1 MPERAA
7 DQRLGELPQFFISRT
22 GADKAIAIEIAGI
35 LTHAG
40 HRVLIQDEHFD
51 HRNFMGMMDAGLA
64 SGARVVAVLSEDYL
78 KSEHC
83 ALEWYHPLA
92 DDPLN
97 TRARLIVMR
106 VKECVPA
113 GYLKA
118 IAYWDL
124 VKVRGEP
131 ALLEAAVLGAI
142 DPAARERPS
151 LAQYWQAPGVVVHDR
166 IRATPGFTGRGEE
179 IAEIDKALWARETP
193 ALTQSA
199 AVQGFGG
206 VGKSTIAKEYAWRVS
221 EYPDVYAGIWWLD
234 AEKARDAESWPGL
247 ETGYVALG
255 DVFIRGLAQQKDR
268 PAAARTG
275 RDFIEKAGFALPWL
289 LIYDNVDDVRALT
302 AWPPPKGAHVIV
314 TSRMKAGAPG
324 MTPVVIESWPLQDAV
339 SYLKANSS
347 RADITDAQAEAIATA
362 LGCLPLALAHAA
374 AYLADNDN
382 ASPESYLAAV
392 RQHMRDVPESALAI
406 APRAVF
412 ATLQENI
419 AQAETRAPGAAAVM
433 ALAAFYAPDA
443 IPEELFRQEA
453 EHYPAAFAELTGE
466 GPALEKAIGALSR
479 LSLVVY
485 DRASKTFNVH
495 RLVQAAARDGLGAE
509 AGAWS
514 EAAVKAANAAFPA
527 DEFNN
532 WPTCAR
538 LLPHAVTAMSSC
550 GDALGVP
557 LANLAGNVAGF
568 IYERAEF
575 DLAESLFKRSLA
587 IREKA
592 LGPDHPDVSTSL
604 NNLALLYEAQGKY
617 DLAEPLFKRSLESYE
632 KALDADHPYVASAL
646 NNLAFLYE
654 AQGKYDLAEPHY
666 ERSLAIWE
674 NALGPDHPDVGASLN
689 NLAELYREQG
699 KYDLAEPLYQ
709 RSLTIS
715 EKALGPGHPLVGSA
729 LNNFA
734 LLYEAQGKYDL
745 AFSLYQ
751 RSFTIREKALG
762 PDHPDV
768 GTSLN
773 NLAGLNVAQGKYDLA
788 EPLFKRSLA
797 IREKAL
803 GPDHP
808 DVGGALNNLAILL
821 YRTDRK
827 REALDHARR
836 AHAILLRALGAEH
849 PETQNAAQTLATIA
863 ADLGEP
869 GP

>member
-1 MPERAA
+1 MCQERVWLADPPYGTGERATTTGQCVDGTPERAA
-7 DQRLGELPQFFISRT
+7 DLSAGAAPHFFISRT
-22 GADKAIAIEIAGI
+22 SADKAIALAIADI
-35 LTHAG
+35 LTGAG
-40 HRVLIQDEHFD
+40 HRVLIQDDHFD
-51 HRNFMGMMDAGLA
+51 HRNFMAMMDAGLA
-64 SGARVVAVLSEDYL
+64 SGARVIAVLSEDYL
-78 KSEHC
+78 KSDHC

-97 TRARLIVMR
+97 RKARLIVMR
-106 VKECVPA
+106 VSECAPA

-118 IAYWDL
+118 IAFWDL
-124 VKVRGEP
+124 VKARARPEQ
-131 ALLEAAVLGAI
+131 LKAAVLGAI

-179 IAEIDKALWARETP
+179 LAEIDKALWARETA

-199 AVQGFGG
+199 AVKGFGG
-206 VGKSTIAKEYAWRVS
+206 VGKSTIAREYAWRVS
-221 EYPDVYAGIWWLD
+221 AFPDAYAGVWWLD
-234 AEKARDAESWPGL
+234 AEKSRDAESWPGL

-275 RDFIEKAGFALPWL
+275 RDFIDQAGFERPWL
-289 LIYDNVDDVRALT
+289 LIYDNVDDVRALE

-314 TSRMKAGAPG
+314 TSRLKTGAPG
-324 MTPVVIESWPLQDAV
+324 MTAVEVGTWPLPDAV
-339 SYLKANSS
+339 AYLKANSG
-347 RADITDAQAEAIATA
+347 RTDMTDAQAGAISDA

-382 ASPESYLAAV
+382 ATPESYLAAV

-443 IPEELFRQEA
+443 IPEELSRQAA
-453 EHYPAAFAELTGE
+453 EHYPPAFADLTGD
-466 GPALEKAIGALSR
+466 GPALEKAIGSLSR
-479 LSLVVY
+479 LSLITY

-495 RLVQAAARDGLGAE
+495 RLVQAAARDGLGDDAS
-509 AGAWS
+509 AWS
-514 EAAVKAANAAFPA
+514 EAAVKAANAAFP
-527 DEFNN
+527 DIEFKN
-532 WPTCAR
+532 WPVCAR
-538 LLPHAVTAMSSC
+538 LLDHAHLVATAAP
-550 GDALGVP
+550 DELGVP
-557 LANLAGNVAGF
+557 LWRLLNQIAVFLR
-568 IYERAEF
+568 ERAAY
-575 DLAESLFKRSLA
+575 AEAEPLNKRSLDSL
-587 IREKA
+587 EKA
-592 LGPDHPDVSTSL
+592 LGPDHPSVGTS
-604 NNLALLYEAQGKY
+604 
-617 DLAEPLFKRSLESYE
+617 
-632 KALDADHPYVASAL
+632 L

-654 AQGKYDLAEPHY
+654 
-666 ERSLAIWE
+666 S
-674 NALGPDHPDVGASLN
+674 
-689 NLAELYREQG
+689 QG
-699 KYDLAEPLYQ
+699 KYDLAEPLYN
-709 RSLTIS
+709 RSL
-715 EKALGPGHPLVGSA
+715 A
-729 LNNFA
+729 
-734 LLYEAQGKYDL
+734 
-745 AFSLYQ
+745 
-751 RSFTIREKALG
+751 IREKALG

-773 NLAGLNVAQGKYDLA
+773 NLAGLYDRMSKYDFA
-788 EPLFKRSLA
+788 EPLYNRSLA

-808 DVGGALNNLAILL
+808 DVGTSLNNLAGLYESQGKYDLAEPLYTRSLAILEKALGPDHPDVGQSLNNLAFLYESQGKYDLAEPLYNRSLAIREKALGPDHPDVGVSLNNLAILL
-821 YRTDRK
+821 YRTNRK

-836 AHAILLRALGAEH
+836 AHAILLRALGPEH
-849 PETQNAAQTLATIA
+849 PNTKNVAQTLAGIA